1 MTSSNATTFTMP
13 SDREIVITRV
23 FDAPRRLVFEAI
35 TRPEHVARWWAP
47 RSMKM
52 LSCEMDFRPGGAWR
66 FVLRAPDGKDY
77 GFRGEYREIV
87 PPERLVQTY
96 EFEGMPGHVSVETA
110 TLEEQGD
117 KTKLTVTCL
126 YQSVEDR
133 DGHYH
138 SGMETGTRESHD
150 RLAELLETMVEYLAK
165 K

>member
-1 MTSSNATTFTMP
+1 
-13 SDREIVITRV
+13 
-23 FDAPRRLVFEAI
+23 
-35 TRPEHVARWWAP
+35 
-47 RSMKM
+47 
-52 LSCEMDFRPGGAWR
+52 MDVRPGGVRGFMLLA
-66 FVLRAPDGKDY
+66 LDGTDC

-110 TLEEQGD
+110 TLEEQGG

-138 SGMETGTRESHD
+138 SGMEVGTRESHD
-150 RLAELLETMVEYLAK
+150 RLAELLETMAE
-165 K
+165 